1 MSRDLKVVGQMG
13 IYLPQRTQRWNLRLL
28 IADCRMCQSKILNLQ
43 SQIFSVIFVVH
54 YYFDGARKRKSG
66 TGCRLLD
73 GILLFRLG

>member
-28 IADCRMCQSKILNLQ
+28 IADCRMCQF
-43 SQIFSVIFVVH
+43 QIFSVIFVVQ

-66 TGCRLLD
+66 TDCRLLD